1 MTRSGVVLRWDDG
14 PVLDKH
20 STGGVGDKVSLLLAP
35 ILAACGGKVPMISG
49 RGLGHTGGT
58 LDKLDSIPGY
68 KTAPDLALLRA
79 TVAEAG
85 CAIIGQTPDLAPA
98 DRRFYALRDA
108 TATVESIPLIVASI
122 LSKKLAAGL
131 DALVMDVKAGS
142 GAFLPERE
150 RSAELARAIV
160 AVARGNGLACEALL
174 TDMDQ
179 VLGRTAGNA
188 VEVREALAALAHP
201 RGAEPRLHRGHAGAV
216 RHAAA
221 ARRRPRD
228 RRGGARRRRRGAHQR
243 RGRRAL
249 RRDEPRAR
257 RPRGHRRRP
266 GPPPAARAARAG
278 GLPREAGRVRAIA
291 VREVGV
297 AVLELGGGRL
307 REDQGIDHAVGLVDV
322 AGLGEEV
329 GPGGHPLAVIHAAD
343 AASAERAAER
353 IRAAFAVG
361 DAPAALPPLTEARE
375 GRAVPPARGAARPP
389 RGHRLARA
397 RSAGWRSGT
406 GWRSRRG
413 RSTATATCGATS
425 STSSRSSTGRS
436 TVIRTAEDYRD
447 VTSST

>member
-1 MTRSGVVLRWDDG
+1 MTRSGTVLEWDDG

-108 TATVESIPLIVASI
+108 TATVESIPLIVGSI

-188 VEVREALAALAHP
+188 VEVREALGALDAPARRRAAAD
-201 RGAEPRLHRGHAGAV
+201 RGHARAV

-221 ARRRPRD
+221 PRRRARRR
-228 RRGGARRRRRGAHQR
+228 RGGPRRRRRGAHQR
-243 RGRRAL
+243 RRGRAL

-257 RPRGHRRRP
+257 RAGGHRRRP
-266 GPPPAARAARAG
+266 GPPPAARPARAR
-278 GLPREAGRVRAIA
+278 GLP
-291 VREVGV
+291 
-297 AVLELGGGRL
+297 GGGRP
-307 REDQGIDHAVGLVDV
+307 RARDRRPRAS
-322 AGLGEEV
+322 ASPCSSSAAAACARTRASTTPSASSTS
-329 GPGGHPLAVIHAAD
+329 PGWGRRSATAAARSPSSTPRD
-343 AASAERAAER
+343 AAAAERAADR
-353 IRAAFAVG
+353 LRAAFTVG
-361 DAPAALPPLTEARE
+361 DPPAELPPLTEAV
-375 GRAVPPARGAARPP
+375 A
-389 RGHRLARA
+389 
-397 RSAGWRSGT
+397 
-406 GWRSRRG
+406 
-413 RSTATATCGATS
+413 
-425 STSSRSSTGRS
+425 
-436 TVIRTAEDYRD
+436 
-447 VTSST
+447 